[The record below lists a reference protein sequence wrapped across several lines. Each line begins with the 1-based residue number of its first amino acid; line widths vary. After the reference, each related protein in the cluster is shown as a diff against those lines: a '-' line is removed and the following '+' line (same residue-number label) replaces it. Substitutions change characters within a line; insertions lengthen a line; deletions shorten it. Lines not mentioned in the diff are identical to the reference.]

1 MKPLLFNANIE
12 SLDTPPIPRINA
24 ASQAYLGEKGALI
37 DLSQAVPGYPPPD
50 LLLKALG
57 TAAADPDN
65 LGYGDIEGEPI
76 LRRAYAQDLLYTH
89 GSSVPVDQ
97 VMITSG
103 CNQAFVTAALAVA
116 SPGESI
122 LLVSPWYFNHESTLA
137 MFGIRVAHLTVEAAD
152 GFLPAPDALMAALTP
167 DVKAIVIVTPNN
179 PTGAIYPP
187 SLIRQIAALCTSQ
200 SIWLIIDET
209 YQDFLPNG
217 SGPAHDL
224 FSDNSNDHV
233 IVLSSFSKSYCIPGH
248 RLGVVVAS
256 VPAIQ
261 QMTKVMDNL
270 QICAP
275 RAPQVALANCMAELR
290 SWRKSNGIEINHRAI
305 ALKSA
310 IQELPDWQ
318 IETIGAY
325 FAYIRHPWPDRSSIE
340 VAEYLASVVGV
351 VTLPGEFFGPSQQR
365 YLRVAFANVES
376 DVIAS
381 LPKRLQG
388 CQ

>member
-1 MKPLLFNANIE
+1 MKPLQFNAHIK

-24 ASQAYLGEKGALI
+24 AAQAYHGENGALI

-50 LLLKALG
+50 QLLTALG
-57 TAAADPDN
+57 AAAADPAN
-65 LGYGDIEGEPI
+65 LGYGDINGELI
-76 LRRAYAQDLLYTH
+76 LRGAYVQDLKYTH
-89 GSSVPVDQ
+89 GASVPVDQ

-122 LLVSPWYFNHESTLA
+122 LLISPWYFNHESTLA
-137 MFGIRVAHLTVEAAD
+137 MFGIHVAHLAAKAAD
-152 GFLPAPDALMAALTP
+152 GFIPDPDALMDSLTP
-167 DVKAIVIVTPNN
+167 DVRAIVIVTPNN

-187 SLIRQIAALCTSQ
+187 ALIQQIATLSASQ
-200 SIWLIIDET
+200 GIWLIIDET
-209 YQDFLPNG
+209 YQDFIPQG

-224 FSDNSNDHV
+224 FNNNSNDHL

-256 VPAIQ
+256 EPAIQ
-261 QMTKVMDNL
+261 QMTKIMDNL

-275 RAPQVALANCMAELR
+275 RAPQVALANCMTELR
-290 SWRKSNGIEINHRAI
+290 SWRKNNGIEINHRAI
-305 ALKSA
+305 TLKNA
-310 IQELPDWQ
+310 IRKLPDWQ

-340 VAEYLASVVGV
+340 VAEHLAQEVGV
-351 VTLPGEFFGPSQQR
+351 VTLPGEFFGPSQQCF
-365 YLRVAFANVES
+365 LRIAFANVKS
-376 DVIAS
+376 DVIER
-381 LPKRLQG
+381 LPQRLQRYH
-388 CQ
+388 